1 MGGWEQRKVPRTE
14 QPRCVWYLNLNL
26 NLNLNCDDTPLVW
39 SGPAWKTIVS
49 SSSSL
54 RCGGRGRILLVALI
68 LSPLLCSALT
78 PRADKDKDKDKRKVQ
93 QQREREK
100 KKKETLRLYSVAP
113 YALKQT
119 QMDGHRVGG
128 CANHR
133 RVSAYA
139 ACVPERQL

>member
-1 MGGWEQRKVPRTE
+1 MEDHRIVQFSSV
-14 QPRCVWYLNLNL
+14 QFIAAVVVDVFYLLL
-26 NLNLNCDDTPLVW
+26 L
-39 SGPAWKTIVS
+39 S
-49 SSSSL
+49 S
-54 RCGGRGRILLVALI
+54 
-68 LSPLLCSALT
+68 LCSALLLRQGQAKIKKERKKGT
-78 PRADKDKDKDKRKVQ
+78 AAKRK
-93 QQREREK
+93 RK
-100 KKKETLRLYSVAP
+100 KKKKKTLRLYSVAP